1 MKKKIIN
8 LIFIFCL
15 GYLNLYAQSNNDN
28 TEGFVSYISSQN
40 IYIKFKTT
48 QGFKIGDTL
57 FVLLNNTLTPALTI
71 KNLSSS
77 SVVCNSFSDI
87 KFNLND
93 KILAKIKSNYIEP
106 PLQLTQNN
114 KTIVNESVDTTANLT
129 DKKKS
134 VTNKQILSGFFNI
147 NNYSNLS
154 NYSSKGTN
162 VTNYTLSVNIK
173 HIADSRFS
181 LESNIL
187 FRQENDKWEEV
198 KSNIFNGLKIYNLSI
213 KYDIN
218 NKSYISFGR
227 KINPNIS
234 NIGAIDGIMY
244 EYNFSKLYTGGFLG
258 TRPDYS
264 NYSFNKNLIQFGLY
278 IGHNISTNKGFM
290 QNSFAIAEQKN
301 HSVTDRRFIYF
312 QHSNSFIKNINIF
325 YSLEMDLYQVENQQK
340 KNTLSLTSSYLSV
353 RYRPFRKLNLSANYD
368 ARKNVIYYETYKNY
382 LAQLI
387 DSETRQGFSFQA
399 NYTLNQHIFTGG
411 RLGYRFQKSDI
422 RPSKNMNLYIT
433 HNNIFKTEISTT
445 ISATLLETSYLNGNI
460 YNIRFSRYFKN
471 GKYNLG
477 ASYSYADYKIANNEI
492 PFRQHIANLD
502 FTAEII
508 RKLNASV
515 NLEGNYE
522 KPNQFY
528 RLYLQLRKRF

>member
-1 MKKKIIN
+1 MKPLVII
-8 LIFIFCL
+8 LLLLLSVIS
-15 GYLNLYAQSNNDN
+15 GYTQQN
-28 TEGFVSYISSQN
+28 TTFVEGNISYISSQN
-40 IYIKFKTT
+40 FYVKFKTT
-48 QGFKIGDTL
+48 NGFKINDTL
-57 FVLLNNTLTPALTI
+57 FDNQSIPVLQI

-77 SVVCNSFSDI
+77 SVVCNALSD
-87 KFNLND
+87 KKLNMND
-93 KILAKIKSNYIEP
+93 KVFGKITNTE
-106 PLQLTQNN
+106 N
-114 KTIVNESVDTTANLT
+114 KTIIQQAEKSDTISYKSDTNANF
-129 DKKKS
+129 
-134 VTNKQILSGFFNI
+134 NKGKANVLKQKISGSFGI
-147 NNYSNLS
+147 YTYSNLS
-154 NYSSKGTN
+154 NTDLNNNNTANYS
-162 VTNYTLSVNIK
+162 LSLNIK
-173 HIADSRFS
+173 NIAESKFS
-181 LESNIL
+181 TEINMT
-187 FRQENDKWEEV
+187 FRQESGKWEEV

-234 NIGAIDGIMY
+234 NIGAIDGLQY
-244 EYNFSKLYTGGFLG
+244 EHSIKNYIAGCYIG

-264 NYSFNKNLIQFGLY
+264 DYGFNKKLLQFGAYFGHNYFTNNGLIQ
-278 IGHNISTNKGFM
+278 NII
-290 QNSFAIAEQKN
+290 AIAEQKN
-301 HSVTDRRFIYF
+301 NSSTDRRFVYF
-312 QHSNSFIKNINIF
+312 QHSNSIIKNVNLF
-325 YSLEMDLYQVENQQK
+325 YSMEMDLYQIENQQK

-399 NYTLNQHIFTGG
+399 NYTINQNIFIGG

-422 RPSKNMNLYIT
+422 RPSKNMNFYIT
-433 HNNIFKTEISTT
+433 HNNILKTEISTT
-445 ISATLLETSYLNGNI
+445 ISATLLETNYLNGNI
-460 YNIRFSRYFKN
+460 FNIRLSRYFKN

-477 ASYSYADYKIANNEI
+477 ASYSYADYSISNNEI

-508 RKLNASV
+508 KKLYASV

>member
-1 MKKKIIN
+1 MKSLVIIFF
-8 LIFIFCL
+8 LLLSVFC
-15 GYLNLYAQSNNDN
+15 GFSQSS
-28 TEGFVSYISSQN
+28 TTFVEGNISYISSQN
-40 IYIKFKTT
+40 FYVKFKTT
-48 QGFKIGDTL
+48 FGLKINDTL
-57 FVLLNNTLTPALTI
+57 FDNQFIPVLQI

-77 SVVCNSFSDI
+77 SVVCNALSDKKLNI
-87 KFNLND
+87 ND
-93 KILAKIKSNYIEP
+93 KIFGKI
-106 PLQLTQNN
+106 QNIDK
-114 KTIVNESVDTTANLT
+114 KTIIQQAEKSDTINYNSDTNVNLNKVKINEL
-129 DKKKS
+129 
-134 VTNKQILSGFFNI
+134 KQITSGSFSI
-147 NNYSNLS
+147 YTYSNLS
-154 NYSSKGTN
+154 NTNMNNTNTANYS
-162 VTNYTLSVNIK
+162 LSLSIKNIAETK
-173 HIADSRFS
+173 FS
-181 LESNIL
+181 SEMNIT
-187 FRQENDKWEEV
+187 FRQESGKWDEV
-198 KSNIFNGLKIYNLSI
+198 KSNISNGLKIYNLSL

-218 NKSYISFGR
+218 KKSFISFGR

-234 NIGAIDGIMY
+234 NIGAIDGLQY
-244 EYNFSKLYTGGFLG
+244 EQSLKNYIVGCFIG

-264 NYSFNKNLIQFGLY
+264 DYGFNSKLLQFGAY
-278 IGHNISTNKGFM
+278 FGHNYFTNNGIT
-290 QNSFAIAEQKN
+290 QNIIAIAEQKN
-301 HSVTDRRFIYF
+301 NSSTDRRFVYF
-312 QHSNSFIKNINIF
+312 QHSNSIIKNVNLF
-325 YSLEMDLYQVENQQK
+325 YSMEVDLYKIENQQK

-433 HNNIFKTEISTT
+433 HNNILKTEISTI

-508 RKLNASV
+508 KKLNASV